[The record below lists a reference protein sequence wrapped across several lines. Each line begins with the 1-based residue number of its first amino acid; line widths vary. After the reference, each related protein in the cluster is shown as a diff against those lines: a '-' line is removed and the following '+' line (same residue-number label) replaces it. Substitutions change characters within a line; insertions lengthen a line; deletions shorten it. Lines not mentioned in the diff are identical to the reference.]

1 MAAAFNNPHMQ
12 MGGSDESSAVYQMQ
26 KYFGP
31 LRNKDVEAWAS
42 DQFAHETHNLPKA
55 YEGRNKFMMATID
68 FLITKDDD
76 WYTRFALPWEYTE
89 ELHVMWNIWRF
100 NKTMMD
106 YEPHQGV
113 PRYVTQESE
122 SHKDSLSRRG
132 LAFIIE
138 HGFWKTELG
147 RSHYLMNLRQIV
159 EAVHETCFFGVMM
172 ALLGADNY
180 YNQWNRRHG
189 TLHRTTLQTI
199 THDEKFLWACCQK
212 NIKGLFVMDA
222 ELKDRMRR
230 KGIEPTGWVFPPKMA
245 IYASMCPEYMT
256 EYKRRGAPA
265 STALE
270 VGAKAFDTFRGL
282 PVYET
287 RTFDVDFQGEGIDPM
302 TEHAQCGEYYVMKP
316 TDYFHGIQI
325 FSMKSDKFET
335 VTLKDAINNC
345 QNAEK
350 LTGVEHKYHNQASF
364 QQLWIDG
371 CGDDVDVAKFE
382 LSRLLASYGDLLHGI
397 FSLHELALENPGA
410 QPAGGGG
417 AVAAL
422 AMAQHSAYNPI
433 KRIVVTRQQGGGSNP
448 LRDKLIIAMR
458 QNTATGEVDGL
469 ANVIADILLSGNWNS
484 AANTAAAIVANNRRD
499 QDFDLGAFETL
510 NHICLR
516 PVKFLLMRPWCTYQ
530 MSHAILGRFGS
541 ELGTTFHGHHD
552 FQLTDDIIHKVHI
565 GHYTF
570 YSKSIVRSPKHIY
583 LAKNVY
589 CQGYINGEDMTFV
602 PNNNDAVKHIPGGE
616 GSVKS
621 IISFAVPICDELQ
634 NPLCASKEGFH
645 KSMPTVDLEDTE
657 NGSFNL
663 LPNENLPDFLAEYF
677 DDANFSGGNDTVS
690 HNHVCWRGAVKRWSH
705 QTRSY
710 SEEETSTAH
719 WGPDVYDGCGDVRR
733 GMYANFKGH

>member
-1 MAAAFNNPHMQ
+1 
-12 MGGSDESSAVYQMQ
+12 MGGSDGNSAVHQMQ

-31 LRNKDVEAWAS
+31 LHNKDVEAWAS

-189 TLHRTTLQTI
+189 TLHRTTLETVTQ
-199 THDEKFLWACCQK
+199 DEKFLWAICQK

-256 EYKRRGAPA
+256 EYQRKGAPA
-265 STALE
+265 SNALE
-270 VGAKAFDTFRGL
+270 VGPRAFDTFRGL
-282 PVYET
+282 NVYET

-302 TEHAQCGEYYVMKP
+302 TENAQCGEYYVLGGS
-316 TDYFHGIQI
+316 DFGHGIKI
-325 FSMKSDKFET
+325 FDMKSNAFQHVSLKTAYDNCINPET
-335 VTLKDAINNC
+335 PFIKETFDADEFKKMWKKSCGTLDA
-345 QNAEK
+345 AEEA
-350 LTGVEHKYHNQASF
+350 LAG
-364 QQLWIDG
+364 I
-371 CGDDVDVAKFE
+371 
-382 LSRLLASYGDLLHGI
+382 LASYGGQLPGMFGTSDSETRSAADGQFRNTNQIDPNSTPIHRVLT
-397 FSLHELALENPGA
+397 FSTDGSY
-410 QPAGGGG
+410 G
-417 AVAAL
+417 AVSKKPAHPMRGEL
-422 AMAQHSAYNPI
+422 QTMVKSFMND
-433 KRIVVTRQQGGGSNP
+433 GGTYE
-448 LRDKLIIAMR
+448 DIAHVF
-458 QNTATGEVDGL
+458 AKV
-469 ANVIADILLSGNWNS
+469 LLSGEWCGGKAGPPKWNLS
-484 AANTAAAIVANNRRD
+484 K
-499 QDFDLGAFETL
+499 FEIG
-510 NHICLR
+510 HSICLR
-516 PVKFLLMRPWCTYQ
+516 PVKFLLMRPWCTYE

-589 CQGYINGEDMTFV
+589 CQGYVHGEDMSMFPPDNNPGQYL
-602 PNNNDAVKHIPGGE
+602 PNGE
-616 GSVKS
+616 NREVRSLVSV
-621 IISFAVPICDELQ
+621 AVPICETLP
-634 NPLCASKEGFH
+634 NPLCATGDGFQQ
-645 KSMPTVDLEDTE
+645 SMPTVDLDEHN
-657 NGSFNL
+657 NGSFKL
-663 LPNENLPDFLAEYF
+663 ARGGVLPDWYMSHFS
-677 DDANFSGGNDTVS
+677 DASYGDDTVQS
-690 HNHVCWRGAVKRWSH
+690 NHVCWRGAVQH
-705 QTRSY
+705 YSY
-710 SEEETSTAH
+710 HTHSFSDCDVSTAH
-719 WGPDVYDGCGDVRR
+719 WGPNVYDGCGDVRR
-733 GMYANFKGH
+733 GMYATFKET

>member
-1 MAAAFNNPHMQ
+1 MAQAQNNPHMH
-12 MGGSDESSAVYQMQ
+12 MGGSDGNSAVYQMQ

-31 LRNKDVEAWAS
+31 LRNSDVEAWAS

-89 ELHVMWNIWRF
+89 ELNVVWNIWRF
-100 NKTMMD
+100 NRTMMD

-180 YNQWNRRHG
+180 YEQWHRKHG
-189 TLHRTTLQTI
+189 TLHKSTLQTI
-199 THDEKFLWACCQK
+199 TQDEKFLWGVCQK
-212 NIKGLFVMDA
+212 NVKGLFVLDA
-222 ELKDRMRR
+222 EIKDRMRR

-256 EYKRRGAPA
+256 EYKRRGSPA

-302 TEHAQCGEYYVMKP
+302 TENAQCGEYYEFRAEDQLRGIKIFDMDKNCFDKIDFSTVKSNLLFDDGEDPYSKRLYLPEEFRAEWLGACNNDIDKASDHLTRLLEGLGPMLTTIFGVDG
-316 TDYFHGIQI
+316 TDLADRRRAGAPALGLDDTQSPVVRILNSPGGGPHPLKNAMIDLFERQEVRTHGIYHAQARFI
-325 FSMKSDKFET
+325 ADVLLE
-335 VTLKDAINNC
+335 DPADPGAIPWNDPAQQWNMAAWE
-345 QNAEK
+345 N
-350 LTGVEHKYHNQASF
+350 EHKVS
-364 QQLWIDG
+364 
-371 CGDDVDVAKFE
+371 
-382 LSRLLASYGDLLHGI
+382 
-397 FSLHELALENPGA
+397 
-410 QPAGGGG
+410 
-417 AVAAL
+417 
-422 AMAQHSAYNPI
+422 
-433 KRIVVTRQQGGGSNP
+433 
-448 LRDKLIIAMR
+448 
-458 QNTATGEVDGL
+458 
-469 ANVIADILLSGNWNS
+469 
-484 AANTAAAIVANNRRD
+484 
-499 QDFDLGAFETL
+499 
-510 NHICLR
+510 LR
-516 PVKFLLMRPWCTYQ
+516 PYKFLLMRPWCTYQ
-530 MSHAILGRFGS
+530 MSHAILGRFGE
-541 ELGTTFHGHHD
+541 ELGQTFHGHHD

-570 YSKSIVRSPKHIY
+570 YSKSIVRSPKHMY

-589 CQGYINGEDMTFV
+589 CQGYVHGENNTFV
-602 PNNNDAVKHIPGGE
+602 KNANDLPGNRDR
-616 GSVKS
+616 VAS
-621 IISFAVPICDELQ
+621 IVALAVPICESLP
-634 NPLCASKEGFH
+634 NPLCASKNGFH
-645 KSMPTVDLEDTE
+645 ESMPTVDLND
-657 NGSFNL
+657 NDSGKFNL
-663 LPNENLPDFLAEYF
+663 IRGLRGGIVEKPDLPAILQNYF
-677 DDANFSGGNDTVS
+677 QEDDHSDDTVQ
-690 HNHVCWRGAVKRWSH
+690 HNHVCWKGAVHRYNEG
-705 QTRSY
+705 TGLY
-710 SEEETSTAH
+710 DIEEVSTGH
-719 WGPDVYDGCGDVRR
+719 WGTNVYDGCGDVRR
-733 GMYANFKGH
+733 GMYASFKE

>member
-1 MAAAFNNPHMQ
+1 MQ
-12 MGGSDESSAVYQMQ
+12 MGGSDGNSAVYQMQ

-31 LRNKDVEAWAS
+31 LRNSDVEAWAS

-180 YNQWNRRHG
+180 YNQWNKTHG

-199 THDEKFLWACCQK
+199 VQDEKFLWAVCQK

-230 KGIEPTGWVFPPKMA
+230 KGIEPTGWIFPPKMA

-256 EYKRRGAPA
+256 EYQRKGAPA

-270 VGAKAFDTFRGL
+270 VGPRVFDTFRGL
-282 PVYET
+282 NVYET

-302 TEHAQCGEYYVMKP
+302 TEHAQCGEYYVMQSS
-316 TDYFHGIQI
+316 DFSRGIRI
-325 FSMKSDKFET
+325 FDMKQDKFSH
-335 VTLKDAINNC
+335 VALKEAVDNC
-345 QNAEK
+345 QNPDILNGLLNRHHNAASFRKMWMDGVGSGTDAEK
-350 LTGVEHKYHNQASF
+350 LERAQ
-364 QQLWIDG
+364 
-371 CGDDVDVAKFE
+371 FE
-382 LSRLLASYGDLLHGI
+382 LSRLLESYGVLLLSVFDVHVI
-397 FSLHELALENPGA
+397 DIPAVYAELVAADAFVDNPVDLALNPIIRAATKAREGAGAENHPNRRELFQAIATSRASGDVEGLA
-410 QPAGGGG
+410 SAMAKILLSEEWMG
-417 AVAAL
+417 AVAED
-422 AMAQHSAYNPI
+422 QNP
-433 KRIVVTRQQGGGSNP
+433 
-448 LRDKLIIAMR
+448 A
-458 QNTATGEVDGL
+458 
-469 ANVIADILLSGNWNS
+469 AD
-484 AANTAAAIVANNRRD
+484 ANTGRRSRD
-499 QDFDLGAFETL
+499 WNLEEFEKKG
-510 NHICLR
+510 ICLR
-516 PVKFLLMRPWCTYQ
+516 PVKFLLMRPWQTYE

-589 CQGYINGEDMTFV
+589 CQGYVHGEDMTFV
-602 PNNNDAVKHIPGGE
+602 PRVDGGKHLPG
-616 GSVKS
+616 SDSRDVRS
-621 IISFAVPICDELQ
+621 IISFAVPICDNLQ
-634 NPLCASKEGFH
+634 NPLCALHAGFH
-645 KSMPTVDLEDTE
+645 TTMPTVDLDNTE
-657 NGSFNL
+657 NGHFNL
-663 LPNENLPDFLAEYF
+663 A
-677 DDANFSGGNDTVS
+677 GNDPYPPFLESHFEDTNYGGDTVH
-690 HNHVCWRGAVKRWSH
+690 HNHVCWRGAVQHYNNKSGDF
-705 QTRSY
+705 TDV
-710 SEEETSTAH
+710 EPSTGH
-719 WGPDVYDGCGDVRR
+719 WGPNVYDGCGDVRR
-733 GMYANFKGH
+733 GMYATFKE